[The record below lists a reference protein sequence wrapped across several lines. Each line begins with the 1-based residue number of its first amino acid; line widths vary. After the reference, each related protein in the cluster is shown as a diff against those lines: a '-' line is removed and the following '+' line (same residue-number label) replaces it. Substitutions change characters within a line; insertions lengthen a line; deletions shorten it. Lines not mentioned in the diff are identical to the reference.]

1 MPRIFCRGG
10 FEMDADT
17 RSREQELIAVV
28 RELVRELSPQRLK
41 RGDLAL
47 SSRLDRDLGIDSL
60 ARTELELRIERSF
73 RVRLPVTEVAEMDT
87 VGDLLKALEHAAPGG
102 MTAQAPDVA
111 VHAASK
117 LISQPDHAKT
127 LTEML
132 DWHAENHPDHL
143 HVTVLQDEN
152 TVLGTMSYRDLQTA
166 ARAVAQGLISRDIVP
181 GDRIAMM
188 LPTSTDF
195 FAAFFGILYAG
206 AVPVPIYPPARMA
219 QLEEHMR
226 RQIVILR
233 NAGARALIT
242 VPEGRALAVL
252 LRSQID
258 TLNSVETVATLS
270 AERTSMPLPPLNDPE
285 ALGLMQYTSGSTG
298 DPKGVMLTH
307 WGLLENVRAMG
318 HAMDASSAD
327 VFVSWL
333 PLYHDMGLIGAWLG
347 CCYFGARLY
356 VMSPIAFLV
365 RPATWLWTMHKYRA
379 TFSGGPNF
387 AFELCASRLDE
398 KELEGLD
405 LSSLR
410 FIVDGAEPISPQTLR
425 RFNDRF
431 TRYGMDKGVVSPSYG
446 LAENCVGLC
455 FPPFGR
461 GPLIDRIKRES
472 LGKRSYA
479 EPADAADAAAIEM
492 VACGHPIEK
501 NDVRIVD
508 DAGREL
514 GERYEGML
522 EFRGPS
528 MTQGYFRN
536 EAKTRELFHDG
547 WIKSGDRAYIAGG
560 DIHITG
566 RLKDIIIRAGRNTYP
581 HEIEEAISA
590 IPGIRKGG
598 VAAFGSPDP
607 QTGTERLIVMA
618 ETKESNAE
626 ARAKLIAQAHEVVT
640 GIAGSAADDIV
651 LVPPRGV
658 PKTSSGKVRRS
669 SAKELYETGRTDVK
683 EYGVWLQIARLGMSS
698 AGRSA
703 SRFTRLIG
711 DTLYAAWFYVVFALG
726 LLFAWIATMVLPTL
740 SARWGAIRGVARRAI
755 GPPGTK
761 VNVSGMENIPRGNA
775 VILFNHTSYMDAIII
790 AAVLPGT
797 PAFVAKKEFESQP
810 FAGTFMRRLGV
821 AFVERFDAS
830 ASLADADKI
839 SGMAKEGRL
848 FVFFPEGTFTRRAG
862 LLGFYMGAFKVAADA
877 SLPVVPGV
885 LRGVRTLL
893 RGDQWFPRRT
903 AIDVTIEPPI
913 QPTGTDFT
921 AMLALRD
928 AARAAML
935 KHVGEPDLGDLEKP
949 AAPPT

>member
-1 MPRIFCRGG
+1 
-10 FEMDADT
+10 MDMD
-17 RSREQELIAVV
+17 RPSREAELIAVV

-41 RGDLAL
+41 RGDVTLA
-47 SSRLDRDLGIDSL
+47 SRLDRDLGIDSL
-60 ARTELELRIERSF
+60 ARTELVLRIERSF

-87 VGDLLKALEHAAPGG
+87 VADLLKALEHAAPGG
-102 MTAQAPDVA
+102 ITAHAPDVA
-111 VHAASK
+111 VHAATP
-117 LISQPDHAKT
+117 LIGQPDHAKT

-132 DWHAENHPDHL
+132 DWHVAEHPDHI

-195 FAAFFGILYAG
+195 FASFFGILYAG

-233 NAGARALIT
+233 NAGARMLIT

-252 LRSQID
+252 LRSQVE
-258 TLNSVETVATLS
+258 TLEGVETVATLS
-270 AERTSMPLPPLNDPE
+270 NERSQAPLPPLNDPD

-307 WGLLENVRAMG
+307 HGLLENVRSMG
-318 HAMDASSAD
+318 HAMEATSAD

-356 VMSPIAFLV
+356 VMSPISFLV

-387 AFELCASRLDE
+387 AFELCASRIDE
-398 KELEGLD
+398 KDLEGLD
-405 LSSLR
+405 LSALR

-425 RFNDRF
+425 RFDERF
-431 TRYGMDKGVVSPSYG
+431 QRYGMDKGVVSPSYG

-461 GPLIDRIKRES
+461 GPKIDRIKRDS
-472 LGKRSYA
+472 LAKRSYA
-479 EPADAADAAAIEM
+479 EPAGPEDTDAIEM

-508 DAGREL
+508 DAGHEV
-514 GERYEGML
+514 GERHEGML

-528 MTQGYFRN
+528 MTKGYFRN

-566 RLKDIIIRAGRNTYP
+566 RVKDIIIRAGRNTYP
-581 HEIEEAISA
+581 HEIEEGVSA

-607 QTGTERLIVMA
+607 QNGTERLIVMA
-618 ETKESNAE
+618 ETKETNPE
-626 ARAKLIAQAHEVVT
+626 ARARLIAAAHEVVT
-640 GIAGSAADDIV
+640 AVAGSAADDIV

-683 EYGVWLQIARLGMSS
+683 QSGVWWQIARLALSS
-698 AGRSA
+698 AGRT
-703 SRFTRLIG
+703 FTNIMRRIG
-711 DTLYAAWFYVVFALG
+711 DALYAGWWYVVTAVALVIA
-726 LLFAWIATMVLPTL
+726 FVATMVLPTL
-740 SARWGAIRGVARRAI
+740 SARWSALRMIARSALALTGIKVSVTGAERL
-755 GPPGTK
+755 
-761 VNVSGMENIPRGNA
+761 PRGNA
-775 VILFNHTSYMDAIII
+775 VILFNHTSYMDAVII
-790 AAVLPGT
+790 ASVLPGE
-797 PAFVAKKEFESQP
+797 PAFVAKKEFAEQA
-810 FAGTFMRRLGV
+810 FAGSFMRRLGV
-821 AFVERFDAS
+821 SFVERFDAA
-830 ASLADADKI
+830 ASLADAEAVT
-839 SGMAKEGRL
+839 GLAKAGRL

-862 LLGFYMGAFKVAADA
+862 LMGFYMGAFKVAAEA
-877 SLPVVPGV
+877 NLPVVPGV

-903 AIDVTIEPPI
+903 PVSVVIEEPI
-913 QPTGTDFT
+913 QPSGTDFT

-935 KHVGEPDLGDLEKP
+935 KHVGEPDLGALEKP
-949 AAPPT
+949 AAPGG

>member
-1 MPRIFCRGG
+1 MDMP
-10 FEMDADT
+10 
-17 RSREQELIAVV
+17 SRELELIGVV

-41 RGDLAL
+41 RGDVTLA
-47 SSRLDRDLGIDSL
+47 SRLDRDLGIDSL
-60 ARTELELRIERSF
+60 GRTELVLRIERKF
-73 RVRLPVTEVAEMDT
+73 RVRLAVDAVAEMDT
-87 VGDLLKALEHAAPGG
+87 VADLLKAVEQAAPSDLKTSGLDLS
-102 MTAQAPDVA
+102 TFTPAAPETP
-111 VHAASK
+111 
-117 LISQPDHAKT
+117 LIGQPDDAKT

-132 DWHAENHPDHL
+132 DWHVENHPDHL

-181 GDRIAMM
+181 GDRVAMM

-195 FAAFFGILYAG
+195 FASFFGILYAG

-233 NAGARALIT
+233 NAGARMLIT

-252 LRSQID
+252 LRSQVE
-258 TLNSVETVATLS
+258 TLQSVETVATLS
-270 AERTSMPLPPLNDPE
+270 AVRSPVPLPRTDDPE

-318 HAMDASSAD
+318 HAMEATSKD

-356 VMSPIAFLV
+356 VMSPISFLV

-387 AFELCASRLDE
+387 AFELAASRIPDE
-398 KELEGLD
+398 DLQGLD
-405 LSSLR
+405 LSALR
-410 FIVDGAEPISPQTLR
+410 FMVNGAEPISPQTLR
-425 RFNDRF
+425 KFTERFAN
-431 TRYGMDKGVVSPSYG
+431 YGMNRGVPSPSYG

-461 GPLIDRIKRES
+461 GPKIDRIKRDT
-472 LGKRSYA
+472 LARRGYA
-479 EPADAADAAAIEM
+479 EPAGPDDKDAFEV

-508 DAGREL
+508 DAGHEL
-514 GERYEGML
+514 GERQEGRL

-528 MTQGYFRN
+528 MTKGYFRN
-536 EAKTRELFHDG
+536 EEKTRALFNGG
-547 WIKSGDRAYIAGG
+547 WINSGDRAYMAGG
-560 DIHITG
+560 DVHITG
-566 RLKDIIIRAGRNTYP
+566 RVKDIIIRAGRNTYP
-581 HEIEEAISA
+581 HEIEEQISA

-598 VAAFGSPDP
+598 VAAFGSADP

-618 ETKESNAE
+618 ETKETDQE
-626 ARAKLIAQAHEVVT
+626 VRAKLVVAAHEVVT
-640 GIAGSAADDIV
+640 AIAGSAADDIV

-683 EYGVWLQIARLGMSS
+683 EHGVWLQIARLAMSS
-698 AGRSA
+698 AGRTVNSLL
-703 SRFTRLIG
+703 RRIG
-711 DTLYAAWFYVVFALG
+711 DTLYAGWWYLITALG
-726 LLFAWIATMVLPTL
+726 LVAAFVATMLLPTL
-740 SARWGAIRGVARRAI
+740 AMRWSAIRGIVRVVLALTGIR
-755 GPPGTK
+755 
-761 VNVSGMENIPRGNA
+761 VNVTGAENLPQGNA
-775 VILFNHTSYMDAIII
+775 VILFNHTSYMDAVII

-810 FAGTFMRRLGV
+810 FAGVFMRRLGV

-877 SLPVVPGV
+877 NLPVVPGV

-903 AIDVTIEPPI
+903 AIDVVIEPPI
-913 QPTGTDFT
+913 QPAGTDFT
-921 AMLALRD
+921 AMLSLRD
-928 AARAAML
+928 AARGAML
-935 KHVGEPDLGDLEKP
+935 KHVGEPDLGELEKP
-949 AAPPT
+949 PAPVN

>member
-1 MPRIFCRGG
+1 
-10 FEMDADT
+10 
-17 RSREQELIAVV
+17 
-28 RELVRELSPQRLK
+28 VRELSPQRLK
-41 RGDLAL
+41 RGDVTLA
-47 SSRLDRDLGIDSL
+47 SRLDRDLGIDSL
-60 ARTELELRIERSF
+60 GRTELVLRMERKF
-73 RVRLPVTEVAEMDT
+73 RVRLSVNAVAEMET
-87 VGDLLKALEHAAPGG
+87 VADLLKAVEQGAPSDLKTSGIELS
-102 MTAQAPDVA
+102 TFVPETP
-111 VHAASK
+111 
-117 LISQPDHAKT
+117 LIGQPDDAKT

-132 DWHAENHPDHL
+132 DWHVENHPDHL

-195 FAAFFGILYAG
+195 FASFFGILYAG

-233 NAGARALIT
+233 NAGARMLIT

-252 LRSQID
+252 LRSQVE
-258 TLNSVETVATLS
+258 TLEGVETVATLS
-270 AERTSMPLPPLNDPE
+270 AERSPVPLPRTDDPE

-307 WGLLENVRAMG
+307 WGLIENVRAMG
-318 HAMDASSAD
+318 HAMEATSKD

-356 VMSPIAFLV
+356 VMSPISFLV

-387 AFELCASRLDE
+387 AYELCASRIPDE
-398 KELEGLD
+398 DLQGLD
-405 LSSLR
+405 LSALR
-410 FIVDGAEPISPQTLR
+410 FMVNGAEPISPVTLR
-425 RFNDRF
+425 KFTDRF
-431 TRYGMDKGVVSPSYG
+431 EKYGMNRGVPSPSYG

-461 GPLIDRIKRES
+461 GPKIDRIKREQ
-472 LGKRSYA
+472 LAKRGYA
-479 EPADAADAAAIEM
+479 EPADAADADAFEV

-501 NDVRIVD
+501 NEVRIVD
-508 DAGREL
+508 DAGHEL
-514 GERYEGML
+514 GERQEGRL

-528 MTQGYFRN
+528 MTKGYFRN
-536 EAKTRELFHDG
+536 EEKTRALFNDG
-547 WIKSGDRAYIAGG
+547 WIDSGDRAYIAGG

-566 RLKDIIIRAGRNTYP
+566 RVKDIIIRAGRNTYP
-581 HEIEEAISA
+581 HEIEEQISA
-590 IPGIRKGG
+590 VPGIRKGG

-607 QTGTERLIVMA
+607 ATGTERLIVMA
-618 ETKESNAE
+618 ETKETNPE
-626 ARAKLIAQAHEVVT
+626 ARAKLIAAAHEIVT
-640 GIAGSAADDIV
+640 AIAGSAADDIV

-683 EYGVWLQIARLGMSS
+683 EHGVWLQIARLAMSS
-698 AGRSA
+698 AGRTA
-703 SRFTRLIG
+703 TGLLRRVT
-711 DTLYAAWFYVVFALG
+711 DTLYAGWWYVVTALG
-726 LLFAWIATMVLPTL
+726 LVAAFIATMILPTL
-740 SARWGAIRGVARRAI
+740 AMRWSALRGIVHAVLALTGIR
-755 GPPGTK
+755 
-761 VNVSGMENIPRGNA
+761 VNVTGAENLPKGNA
-775 VILFNHTSYMDAIII
+775 VIPFNHTSYMDAVII

-949 AAPPT
+949 AQPA

>member
-1 MPRIFCRGG
+1 MDMP
-10 FEMDADT
+10 
-17 RSREQELIAVV
+17 SRELELVAVV

-41 RGDLAL
+41 RGDVTLA
-47 SSRLDRDLGIDSL
+47 SRLDRDLGIDSL
-60 ARTELELRIERSF
+60 GRTELVLRMERKF
-73 RVRLPVTEVAEMDT
+73 RVRLSVNAVAEMET
-87 VGDLLKALEHAAPGG
+87 VADLLKAVEQGAPSDLKTSGIELS
-102 MTAQAPDVA
+102 TFVPETP
-111 VHAASK
+111 
-117 LISQPDHAKT
+117 LIGQPDDAKT

-132 DWHAENHPDHL
+132 DWHVENHPDHL

-181 GDRIAMM
+181 GDRVSMM
-188 LPTSTDF
+188 LPTGTDF
-195 FAAFFGILYAG
+195 FASFFGILYAG

-233 NAGARALIT
+233 NAGARMLIT

-252 LRSQID
+252 LRSQVE
-258 TLNSVETVATLS
+258 TLEGVETVATLS
-270 AERTSMPLPPLNDPE
+270 AERSPVPLPRTDDPE

-307 WGLLENVRAMG
+307 WGLIENVRAMG
-318 HAMDASSAD
+318 HAMEATSKD

-356 VMSPIAFLV
+356 VMSPISFLV

-387 AFELCASRLDE
+387 AFELCASRLPDE
-398 KELEGLD
+398 DLRGLD

-425 RFNDRF
+425 RFNERF

-461 GPLIDRIKRES
+461 GPLIDRIKRDA
-472 LGKRSYA
+472 LAKRSYA
-479 EPADAADAAAIEM
+479 EPAGPEDDDAIEM

-514 GERYEGML
+514 GERHEGML

-528 MTQGYFRN
+528 MTKGYFRN
-536 EAKTRELFHDG
+536 EAKTKELFHDG

-566 RLKDIIIRAGRNTYP
+566 RVKDIIIRAGRNTYP
-581 HEIEEAISA
+581 HEIEESISA

-598 VAAFGSPDP
+598 VAAFGSADP
-607 QTGTERLIVMA
+607 PSGTERLIVMA
-618 ETKESNAE
+618 ETKETNAE
-626 ARAKLIAQAHEVVT
+626 ARAGLVAAAHEVVT
-640 GIAGSAADDIV
+640 AIAGSAADDIV

-658 PKTSSGKVRRS
+658 PKTSSGTVRRP

-726 LLFAWIATMVLPTL
+726 LLFAWIAAMVLPSL
-740 SARWGAIRGVARRAI
+740 PMRWGAIRGLARTA
-755 GPPGTK
+755 PALPGIK
-761 VNVSGMENIPRGNA
+761 VNVTGIENIPPGNA

-790 AAVLPGT
+790 AAVLPGE
-797 PAFVAKKEFESQP
+797 PAFVAKKEFESN
-810 FAGTFMRRLGV
+810 F
-821 AFVERFDAS
+821 
-830 ASLADADKI
+830 
-839 SGMAKEGRL
+839 
-848 FVFFPEGTFTRRAG
+848 FTR
-862 LLGFYMGAFKVAADA
+862 
-877 SLPVVPGV
+877 
-885 LRGVRTLL
+885 TL
-893 RGDQWFPRRT
+893 
-903 AIDVTIEPPI
+903 
-913 QPTGTDFT
+913 
-921 AMLALRD
+921 M
-928 AARAAML
+928 
-935 KHVGEPDLGDLEKP
+935 KS
-949 AAPPT
+949 

>member
-1 MPRIFCRGG
+1 MDMP
-10 FEMDADT
+10 
-17 RSREQELIAVV
+17 SRELELIAVV
-28 RELVRELSPQRLK
+28 RELVRELAPQRLK
-41 RGDLAL
+41 RGDVTL

-60 ARTELELRIERSF
+60 GRTELVLRIERKF
-73 RVRLPVTEVAEMDT
+73 HVRLAVDAVAEMDT
-87 VGDLLKALEHAAPGG
+87 VADLLKAVDQAAPSDLKTSGVELS
-102 MTAQAPDVA
+102 TFTPEAAP
-111 VHAASK
+111 
-117 LISQPDHAKT
+117 LIGQPDDAKT

-132 DWHAENHPDHL
+132 DWHVENNPDHL

-195 FAAFFGILYAG
+195 FASFFGILYAG

-226 RQIVILR
+226 RQIVILN
-233 NAGARALIT
+233 NAGAKMLIT
-242 VPEGRALAVL
+242 VPEGRKLAVL
-252 LRSQID
+252 LRSQVE
-258 TLNSVETVATLS
+258 TLKSVETVTTLS
-270 AERTSMPLPPLNDPE
+270 AERSEHALPRTDDPE

-307 WGLLENVRAMG
+307 WGLMENVRAMG
-318 HAMDASSAD
+318 HAMEATSKD

-356 VMSPIAFLV
+356 VMSPISFLV

-387 AFELCASRLDE
+387 AYELCASRIPDDDLQ
-398 KELEGLD
+398 GLD
-405 LSSLR
+405 LSALR
-410 FIVDGAEPISPQTLR
+410 FMVNGAEPISPQTLL
-425 RFNDRF
+425 RFTDRF
-431 TRYGMDKGVVSPSYG
+431 EKYGMNRGVPSPSYG

-461 GPLIDRIKRES
+461 GPKIDRIKREH
-472 LGKRSYA
+472 LAKRGYA
-479 EPADAADAAAIEM
+479 EPAGPDDADAFEV

-508 DAGREL
+508 DAGHEL
-514 GERYEGML
+514 GERQEGRL

-528 MTQGYFRN
+528 MTKGYFRN
-536 EAKTRELFHDG
+536 EEKTRALFNDG
-547 WIKSGDRAYIAGG
+547 WINSGDRAYIAGG

-566 RLKDIIIRAGRNTYP
+566 RVKDIIIRAGRNTYP
-581 HEIEEAISA
+581 HEIEEQISA

-598 VAAFGSPDP
+598 VAAFGSADP
-607 QTGTERLIVMA
+607 ATGTERLIVMA
-618 ETKESNAE
+618 ETKEANPE
-626 ARAKLIAQAHEVVT
+626 ARAKLIAAAHEVVT
-640 GIAGSAADDIV
+640 AIAGSAADDIV

-683 EYGVWLQIARLGMSS
+683 EHGVWLQIARLAMSS
-698 AGRSA
+698 AGRTVTSFL
-703 SRFTRLIG
+703 RRIG
-711 DTLYAAWFYVVFALG
+711 DTLYAGWWYFVTALG
-726 LLFAWIATMVLPTL
+726 LVAAFIATLILPTL
-740 SARWGAIRGVARRAI
+740 SMRWSALRGIVHTVLALTGIR
-755 GPPGTK
+755 
-761 VNVSGMENIPRGNA
+761 VNVTGAENLPKGNA
-775 VILFNHTSYMDAIII
+775 VILFNHTSYMDAVII
-790 AAVLPGT
+790 AGVLPGT

-877 SLPVVPGV
+877 NLPVVPSV

-903 AIDVTIEPPI
+903 TIEVVIEPPI

-921 AMLALRD
+921 AMLSLRD

-935 KHVGEPDLGDLEKP
+935 KHVGEPDLRDLEKP
-949 AAPPT
+949 PAPAS

>member
-1 MPRIFCRGG
+1 MDMP
-10 FEMDADT
+10 
-17 RSREQELIAVV
+17 SRELELIAVV

-41 RGDLAL
+41 RGDVTV

-60 ARTELELRIERSF
+60 GRTELVLRIERKF
-73 RVRLPVTEVAEMDT
+73 RVRLAVTAVAEMDT
-87 VGDLLKALEHAAPGG
+87 VADLLKAVEQGAPSDLTTSGIELS
-102 MTAQAPDVA
+102 TFVPAE
-111 VHAASK
+111 
-117 LISQPDHAKT
+117 LIGQPDDAKT

-132 DWHAENHPDHL
+132 DWHVENHPDHL

-195 FAAFFGILYAG
+195 FASFFGVLYAG

-219 QLEEHMR
+219 QIEEHMR

-233 NAGARALIT
+233 NAGARMLIT
-242 VPEGRALAVL
+242 VNEGRKLAVL
-252 LRSQID
+252 LRSQVD
-258 TLNSVETVATLS
+258 TLESVETVTTLS
-270 AERTSMPLPPLNDPE
+270 ALRSALPLPRTDDPE

-307 WGLLENVRAMG
+307 WGLLENVRSMGRAME
-318 HAMDASSAD
+318 ASSKD

-356 VMSPIAFLV
+356 VMSPISFLV

-387 AFELCASRLDE
+387 AFELCASRIPDE
-398 KELEGLD
+398 DLQGLD
-405 LSSLR
+405 LSALR
-410 FIVDGAEPISPQTLR
+410 FVVNGAEPISPQTLR
-425 RFNDRF
+425 RFTDRF
-431 TRYGMDKGVVSPSYG
+431 TKYGMSRGVPSPSYG

-461 GPLIDRIKRES
+461 GPKIDRIKREH
-472 LGKRSYA
+472 LARRGYA
-479 EPADAADAAAIEM
+479 EPAGPDDADAFEV
-492 VACGHPIEK
+492 VACGHPIAK

-514 GERYEGML
+514 GERQEGRL

-528 MTQGYFRN
+528 MTKGYFRH
-536 EAKTRELFHDG
+536 EEKTRALFNDG
-547 WIKSGDRAYIAGG
+547 WINSGDRAYIAEG

-566 RLKDIIIRAGRNTYP
+566 RVKDIIIRAGRNTYP
-581 HEIEEAISA
+581 HEIEEQVSA

-598 VAAFGSPDP
+598 VAAFGSADP
-607 QTGTERLIVMA
+607 ATGTERLIVMA
-618 ETKESNAE
+618 ETKETNPE
-626 ARAKLIAQAHEVVT
+626 ARAKLIAAAHEVVT
-640 GIAGSAADDIV
+640 AIAGSAADDIV

-683 EYGVWLQIARLGMSS
+683 QHALWWQIVRLSLSS
-698 AGRSA
+698 AGRS
-703 SRFTRLIG
+703 STRFARTIG
-711 DTLYAAWFYVVFALG
+711 DTLYAAWFYLVFAIG
-726 LLFAWIATMVLPTL
+726 LLLAWMATIVLPTL
-740 SARWGAIRGVARRAI
+740 PARWAGIRGLARTALALTGI
-755 GPPGTK
+755 K
-761 VNVSGMENIPRGNA
+761 VNVSGMENIPRGNS
-775 VILFNHTSYMDAIII
+775 VILFNHTSYMDAIVI
-790 AAVLPGT
+790 ASVLPGE
-797 PAFVAKKEFESQP
+797 PAFVAKKEFESN
-810 FAGTFMRRLGV
+810 FFTRTLMRRVGV
-821 AFVERFDAS
+821 AFVERFDAA
-830 ASLADADKI
+830 ASLADAETVT
-839 SGMAKEGRL
+839 SLAKEGRL

-877 SLPVVPGV
+877 NLPVVPGV

-903 AIDVTIEPPI
+903 AIEVVIEQPI
-913 QPTGTDFT
+913 QPTGTDFS
-921 AMLALRD
+921 AMLSLRD
-928 AARAAML
+928 TARAAML
-935 KHVGEPDLGDLEKP
+935 KHAGEPDLGDLEKP
-949 AAPPT
+949 VQPT

>member
-1 MPRIFCRGG
+1 MDMP
-10 FEMDADT
+10 
-17 RSREQELIAVV
+17 SQEFRLIGVV
-28 RELVRELSPQRLK
+28 RDLVSELAPQRLK
-41 RGDLAL
+41 RGDVTLA
-47 SSRLDRDLGIDSL
+47 SRLDRDLGIDSL
-60 ARTELELRIERSF
+60 ARTELVLRIERRF
-73 RVRLPVTEVAEMDT
+73 HVRLSVTAVAEMDS
-87 VGDLLKALEHAAPGG
+87 VADLLKAVEQAEPDGLTSHAA
-102 MTAQAPDVA
+102 DVA
-111 VHAASK
+111 IHTATA
-117 LISQPDHAKT
+117 LIGQPDHAKT

-132 DWHAENHPDHL
+132 DWHVENHPDHL

-195 FAAFFGILYAG
+195 FASFFGILYAG
-206 AVPVPIYPPARMA
+206 ATPVPIYPPARMA

-233 NAGARALIT
+233 NAGARMLIT
-242 VPEGRALAVL
+242 VPEGRKLAVL
-252 LRSQID
+252 LRSQVE
-258 TLNSVETVATLS
+258 TLEGVETVTTLS
-270 AERTSMPLPPLNDPE
+270 AERAALPLPPLNDPE

-307 WGLLENVRAMG
+307 HGLLENMRSMG
-318 HAMDASSAD
+318 HAMEATSAD

-356 VMSPIAFLV
+356 VMSPISFLV

-405 LSSLR
+405 LSALR

-425 RFNDRF
+425 RFNERF
-431 TRYGMDKGVVSPSYG
+431 MRYGMDKGVVSPSYG
-446 LAENCVGLC
+446 LAENCVGLG
-455 FPPFGR
+455 FPPPGR

-472 LGKRSYA
+472 LAKRGYA
-479 EPADAADAAAIEM
+479 EPAGPEDTDVIEV
-492 VACGHPIEK
+492 VACGRPIEK
-501 NDVRIVD
+501 NEVRIMD
-508 DAGREL
+508 DAGHEL
-514 GERYEGML
+514 GERHEGML

-528 MTQGYFRN
+528 VTKGYFRN
-536 EAKTRELFHDG
+536 EVKTREMFHDG
-547 WIKSGDRAYIAGG
+547 WVKSGDRAYMAGG

-566 RLKDIIIRAGRNTYP
+566 RVKDIIIRAGRNTYP
-581 HEIEEAISA
+581 QEIEEAMSA

-607 QTGTERLIVMA
+607 QNGTERLIVMA
-618 ETKESNAE
+618 ETKETNAE
-626 ARAKLIAQAHEVVT
+626 ARAKIIATAHEVIAA
-640 GIAGSAADDIV
+640 IAGSAADDIV

-683 EYGVWLQIARLGMSS
+683 QSGVWLQIARLALST
-698 AGRSA
+698 AGRSTTNFM
-703 SRFTRLIG
+703 RRIG
-711 DTLYAAWFYVVFALG
+711 DTLYAGWWYLVTALA
-726 LLFAWIATMVLPTL
+726 LVAAFLTAMVLPSL
-740 SARWGAIRGVARRAI
+740 SARWSALRGIARASLALTGIRVDVTGA
-755 GPPGTK
+755 
-761 VNVSGMENIPRGNA
+761 ENLPRGNA
-775 VILFNHTSYMDAIII
+775 VILFNHTSYMDAVII
-790 AAVLPGT
+790 ASVLPGE
-797 PAFVAKKEFESQP
+797 PAFIAKKEFADQA
-810 FAGTFMRRLGV
+810 FAGAFMRRLGV
-821 AFVERFDAS
+821 SFVERFDAA
-830 ASLADADKI
+830 ASLADAETVT
-839 SGMAKEGRL
+839 SMAKEGRL

-862 LLGFYMGAFKVAADA
+862 LLGFYMGAFKVAAEA
-877 SLPVVPGV
+877 NLPVVPGI

-903 AIDVTIEPPI
+903 AIDVVIEQPI
-913 QPTGTDFT
+913 KPAGTDFS
-921 AMLALRD
+921 AMLSLRD

-935 KHVGEPDLGDLEKP
+935 KHAGEPDLGELEKP
-949 AAPPT
+949 VQPPAGS

>member
-1 MPRIFCRGG
+1 
-10 FEMDADT
+10 MDLDT
-17 RSREQELIAVV
+17 PSRELELLAVV

-41 RGDLAL
+41 RGDVTLG
-47 SSRLDRDLGIDSL
+47 SRLDRDLGIDSL
-60 ARTELELRIERSF
+60 ARTELVLRIERKF
-73 RVRLPVTEVAEMDT
+73 RVRLPVTEVAEMET
-87 VGDLLKALEHAAPGG
+87 LRDLLKAVEHSAPGG
-102 MTAQAPDVA
+102 MMALAPDVA
-111 VHAASK
+111 MHAETE
-117 LISQPDHAKT
+117 LIGQPDHVDT

-132 DWHAENHPDHL
+132 DWHADNHPDHI

-152 TVLGTMSYRDLQTA
+152 VTLGAMTYGDLRA
-166 ARAVAQGLISRDIVP
+166 AAHAVAQGLIARDIVP
-181 GDRIAMM
+181 GDRVAMM

-195 FAAFFGILYAG
+195 FASFFGILYAG

-226 RQIVILR
+226 RQIVILS
-233 NAGARALIT
+233 NAGARMLIT

-252 LRSQID
+252 LRSQVE

-270 AERTSMPLPPLNDPE
+270 DTKTEQPLPPHNDPE
-285 ALGLMQYTSGSTG
+285 AMGLMQYTSGSTG

-307 WGLLENVRAMG
+307 RGLVENVRSMG

-356 VMSPIAFLV
+356 VMSPISFLV

-387 AFELCASRLDE
+387 AFELCASRIPDE
-398 KELEGLD
+398 DLQGLD
-405 LSSLR
+405 LSALR
-410 FIVDGAEPISPQTLR
+410 FVVNGAEPISPQTLR
-425 RFNDRF
+425 RFTDRF
-431 TRYGMDKGVVSPSYG
+431 AKYGMSRGVPSPSYG

-461 GPLIDRIKRES
+461 GPQIDRIKREQ
-472 LGKRSYA
+472 LARRGYA
-479 EPADAADAAAIEM
+479 EPAAADDADAFEV
-492 VACGHPIEK
+492 VACGHPIE
-501 NDVRIVD
+501 NNEVRIVD

-514 GERYEGML
+514 GERQEGML

-528 MTQGYFRN
+528 VTQGYFRN
-536 EAKTRELFHDG
+536 EAKTKELFRDG
-547 WIKSGDRAYIAGG
+547 WVKSGDRAYIANG

-566 RLKDIIIRAGRNTYP
+566 RVKDIIIRAGRNTYP

-607 QTGTERLIVMA
+607 QNGTERLIVMA
-618 ETKESNAE
+618 ETKEANPE
-626 ARAKLIAQAHEVVT
+626 ARAKLIAAAHEVVT
-640 GIAGSAADDIV
+640 TIAGSAADDIV

-683 EYGVWLQIARLGMSS
+683 QSGVWWQIARLALSS

-703 SRFTRLIG
+703 SNIGRLVG
-711 DTLYAAWFYVVFALG
+711 ETLYAAWWWLVISLGFLTAYVT
-726 LLFAWIATMVLPTL
+726 TMVLPTL
-740 SARWGAIRGVARRAI
+740 SMRWSALRGITRTALALARI
-755 GPPGTK
+755 P
-761 VNVSGMENIPRGNA
+761 VNVTGLERLPKGNA
-775 VILFNHTSYMDAIII
+775 VILFNHTSYMDAIVI
-790 AAVLPGT
+790 AAVLPGE
-797 PAFVAKKEFESQP
+797 PAFVAKKEFAEQV
-810 FAGTFMRRLGV
+810 FAGSFMRRLGV
-821 AFVERFDAS
+821 AFVERFDAA
-830 ASLADADKI
+830 ASLADADAMT
-839 SGMAKEGRL
+839 GMAKEGRL

-862 LLGFYMGAFKVAADA
+862 LMGFYMGAFKVAAEA
-877 SLPVVPGV
+877 NLPVVPGT
-885 LRGVRTLL
+885 LRGVRTML

-903 AIDVTIEPPI
+903 PIDVVIEQPIEPA
-913 QPTGTDFT
+913 GTDFA
-921 AMLALRD
+921 AMLAMRD

-935 KHVGEPDLGDLEKP
+935 KHAGEPDLGLLEKP
-949 AAPPT
+949 PGPGG

>member
-1 MPRIFCRGG
+1 
-10 FEMDADT
+10 MDMD
-17 RSREQELIAVV
+17 RPSREQDLIAVV

-41 RGDLAL
+41 RGDVTLA
-47 SSRLDRDLGIDSL
+47 SRLDRDLGIDSL
-60 ARTELELRIERSF
+60 GRTELVLRIERTF
-73 RVRLPVTEVAEMDT
+73 RVRLQVTAVAEMET
-87 VGDLLKALEHAAPGG
+87 VGDLLKAVETAAPGG
-102 MTAQAPDVA
+102 PTAAYTLDIATQTTMP
-111 VHAASK
+111 
-117 LISQPDHAKT
+117 LIGQPDHAKT

-132 DWHAENHPDHL
+132 DWHVEEHPDHI

-195 FAAFFGILYAG
+195 FASFFGILYAG

-226 RQIVILR
+226 RQIVILN
-233 NAGARALIT
+233 NAGARMLIT
-242 VPEGRALAVL
+242 VQEGRKLAVL
-252 LRSQID
+252 LRSQVG
-258 TLNSVETVATLS
+258 TLESVETVTTLS
-270 AERTSMPLPPLNDPE
+270 AERSPLPLPPLNDPE

-307 WGLLENVRAMG
+307 WGLLENVRSMG
-318 HAMDASSAD
+318 HAMEASSKD

-387 AFELCASRLDE
+387 AFELCASRIPDAD
-398 KELEGLD
+398 LEGLD
-405 LSSLR
+405 LSALR
-410 FIVDGAEPISPQTLR
+410 FVVNGAEPISPQTLR
-425 RFNDRF
+425 RFTDRF
-431 TRYGMDKGVVSPSYG
+431 GKYGMSRGVPSPSYG

-472 LGKRSYA
+472 LAKRSYA
-479 EPADAADAAAIEM
+479 EPAGPEDTDAIEM

-514 GERYEGML
+514 GERHEGML

-528 MTQGYFRN
+528 MTKGYFRN
-536 EAKTRELFHDG
+536 EAKTKELFHDD

-566 RLKDIIIRAGRNTYP
+566 RVKDIIIRAGRNTYP

-590 IPGIRKGG
+590 IAGIRKGG

-607 QTGTERLIVMA
+607 ENGTERLIVMA
-618 ETKESNAE
+618 ETKESDPE
-626 ARAKLIAQAHEVVT
+626 ARAKLIAAAHEVVT

-683 EYGVWLQIARLGMSS
+683 QHGVWLQIARLAVSS
-698 AGRSA
+698 AGRSTTNFFRRA
-703 SRFTRLIG
+703 G
-711 DTLYAAWFYVVFALG
+711 DTLYAGWWYFVTAIALV
-726 LLFAWIATMVLPTL
+726 IAFVMTMILPTL
-740 SARWGAIRGVARRAI
+740 SARWSALRAI
-755 GPPGTK
+755 ARGALALTGIK
-761 VNVSGMENIPRGNA
+761 VTVTGAERLPKGNA
-775 VILFNHTSYMDAIII
+775 VILFNHTSYMDAVII
-790 AAVLPGT
+790 ASVLPGE
-797 PAFVAKKEFESQP
+797 PAFIAKKEFADQP
-810 FAGTFMRRLGV
+810 FAGAFMRRLGV
-821 AFVERFDAS
+821 SFVERFDAA
-830 ASLADADKI
+830 ASLADAEAVT
-839 SGMAKEGRL
+839 GLAKEGRL

-862 LLGFYMGAFKVAADA
+862 LLGFYMGAFKVAAEA
-877 SLPVVPGV
+877 NLPVVPGI

-903 AIDVTIEPPI
+903 PISVVIEEPI
-913 QPTGTDFT
+913 QPTGTEFT
-921 AMLALRD
+921 AMLSLRD

-935 KHVGEPDLGDLEKP
+935 KHAGEPDLGALEKP
-949 AAPPT
+949 PAPAG